1 VWSLWRELSKNWPA
15 QELVT
20 VNEILVK
27 EEFVMV
33 QLSDGFSV

>member
-1 VWSLWRELSKNWPA
+1 MAGIVKYWPA
-15 QELVT
+15 HELVT
-20 VNEILVK
+20 VNKILLK

>member
-1 VWSLWRELSKNWPA
+1 MAGIVKYWPA

-27 EEFVMV
+27 KEFVMV

>member
-1 VWSLWRELSKNWPA
+1 VVSQAECVKDWPA
-15 QELVT
+15 QELVL

-33 QLSDGFSV
+33 QLSDGFSI

>member
-1 VWSLWRELSKNWPA
+1 MAGIVKYWPA
-15 QELVT
+15 QGLVT
-20 VNEILVK
+20 VNKILVK

>member
-1 VWSLWRELSKNWPA
+1 VVVKDWLA
-15 QELVT
+15 HELVT

>member
-1 VWSLWRELSKNWPA
+1 VVSLAGVVKNWPA

-20 VNEILVK
+20 VNGILMK